1 MIIVPASTVDRFD
14 PEKMTAACKI
24 CSRCCLQQNTVKLGV
39 AQLTAK
45 RGLIQRHLRTI
56 RT

>member
-1 MIIVPASTVDRFD
+1 VIIVPASTVDRFD